1 MFTKRNQSAQS
12 QSPCGLAIDHRNGQI
27 VIAEYAANG
36 GFDIYRAVLG
46 ERRSVNL
53 ESTDLRTT
61 LTKGNAHTD
70 ALSLPISPD
79 AAEEEILRTIIERT
93 QGDQSH
99 LLAFTRTPDAR
110 IVVTQVEAFAVTE
123 IVRRTEQWL
132 DDQQPEHTQPQ
143 EKTLRAETRTRA
155 ITRLWRASQG
165 DIQLTGTAA
174 VLVITNDDY
183 AIGLW
188 SEQTGLVYE
197 TEELFEPGAPTEI
210 KCQHAR
216 DVFTKFVA
224 PASLA
229 KLKLPEV
236 TNAVLSAADG
246 YADSMLAL
254 LNESPELDGIRIKP
268 VSINIGDGTHP
279 DQPFSQ
285 PLDQPTAFAIGS
297 LLDHETV
304 PPCNLAV
311 TPQMRLDEIE
321 RERKLKDRTANSH
334 KARAAVLA
342 ILIPLVA
349 VIAFAMAAGID
360 NGIENVRLKSRVNE
374 ETLTGQKLAQANS
387 DYESSKANF
396 AAFHSLLDN
405 LITLRQRQPAAHQLL
420 SDLNQRWPQDK
431 TWSISEINVRG
442 ANVEIKGKT
451 KNEQAITSFAKSLEF
466 SNGLFTGILTRNNV
480 EGNSAI
486 SAPQQ
491 QVQAPRSSVIEFTI
505 LSAYAPLATPGKA
518 VAAPAQPQQM
528 GSQPLPLPQPSST
541 KSSQVGTKPVPASAM
556 PSGPTP
562 NLPVPPQ
569 SQGTKR

>member
-1 MFTKRNQSAQS
+1 MFKRNQSAQP
-12 QSPCGLAIDHRNGQI
+12 QSPCGLAFDHRNGQI
-27 VIAEYAANG
+27 VIAEYAASG

-70 ALSLPISPD
+70 ALSLPLSPD
-79 AAEEEILRTIIERT
+79 AAEEDILRTIIERT

-99 LLAFTRTPDAR
+99 VLAFTRTPDAR
-110 IVVTQVEAFAVTE
+110 IVVTQVEALAVTE

-246 YADSMLAL
+246 YADSILAL

-268 VSINIGDGTHP
+268 VSIHIGDGTHP
-279 DQPFSQ
+279 DQPLDQ
-285 PLDQPTAFAIGS
+285 LLDQPTAFAIGS

-321 RERKLKDRTANSH
+321 RERKLKDRTADSH

-360 NGIENVRLKSRVNE
+360 NGIESVRLKSRVNE

-491 QVQAPRSSVIEFTI
+491 QVQVPRSSVIEFTI

-541 KSSQVGTKPVPASAM
+541 KSPQVGTKPVPASAM

>member
-1 MFTKRNQSAQS
+1 MFKRNQSAQP
-12 QSPCGLAIDHRNGQI
+12 QSPCGLAFDHRNGQI
-27 VIAEYAANG
+27 VIAEYAADG
-36 GFDIYRAVLG
+36 GFDIYRAIIG

-53 ESTDLRTT
+53 ASTDLRTT

-70 ALSLPISPD
+70 APALPVSPD
-79 AAEEEILRTIIERT
+79 AAEEDILRTIIERS

-99 LLAFTRTPDAR
+99 VLAFTRTPDAR
-110 IVVTQVEAFAVTE
+110 IVVTQVEALAVTE
-123 IVRRTEQWL
+123 IVRRTDQWL

-155 ITRLWRASQG
+155 ITRLWRASLG
-165 DIQLTGTAA
+165 DIQPTGTAA
-174 VLVITNDDY
+174 ILVIGDNDY

-197 TEELFEPGAPTEI
+197 TEELFEPGAGIEI

-254 LNESPELDGIRIKP
+254 LNESSELDGIRIEH
-268 VSINIGDGTHP
+268 VSINIGDATR
-279 DQPFSQ
+279 
-285 PLDQPTAFAIGS
+285 LDQPTAFAIGS
-297 LLDHETV
+297 LLDHETI
-304 PPCNLAV
+304 PACNLAV

-321 RERKLKDRTANSH
+321 RERNLKDRTANSH

-349 VIAFAMAAGID
+349 VIAFTMAAWMD
-360 NGIENVRLKSRVNE
+360 NGIEHVRLNSRINE

-420 SDLNQRWPQDK
+420 SDLNQRWPQDP
-431 TWSISEINVRG
+431 TWYISELNVKG

-480 EGNSAI
+480 EGNSPN

-491 QVQAPRSSVIEFTI
+491 QNQPPRSSVIEFTI
-505 LSAYAPLATPGKA
+505 LSTYSPLATPGKA
-518 VAAPAQPQQM
+518 VTTPAQPQQI
-528 GSQPLPLPQPSST
+528 GSLQQPSLT
-541 KSSQVGTKPVPASAM
+541 NGPQAGPKPAASPSVL
-556 PSGPTP
+556 PSGPIP

-569 SQGTKR
+569 SQGTK

>member
-1 MFTKRNQSAQS
+1 MFKRNQSAQP
-12 QSPCGLAIDHRNGQI
+12 QSPCGLAFDHRNGQI
-27 VIAEYAANG
+27 VIAEYAADG
-36 GFDIYRAVLG
+36 GFDIYRAIIG

-53 ESTDLRTT
+53 ASTDLRTT

-70 ALSLPISPD
+70 APALPVSPD
-79 AAEEEILRTIIERT
+79 AAEEDILRTIIERS

-99 LLAFTRTPDAR
+99 VLAFTRTPDAR
-110 IVVTQVEAFAVTE
+110 IVVTQVEALAVTE
-123 IVRRTEQWL
+123 IVRRTDQWL

-155 ITRLWRASQG
+155 ITRLWRASLG
-165 DIQLTGTAA
+165 DIQPTGTAA
-174 VLVITNDDY
+174 ILVIGDNDY

-197 TEELFEPGAPTEI
+197 TEELFEPGAGIEI

-229 KLKLPEV
+229 KLKLPDV

-254 LNESPELDGIRIKP
+254 LNESSELDGIRIEH
-268 VSINIGDGTHP
+268 VSINIGDATR
-279 DQPFSQ
+279 
-285 PLDQPTAFAIGS
+285 LDQPTAFAIGS
-297 LLDHETV
+297 LLDHETI
-304 PPCNLAV
+304 PACNLAV

-349 VIAFAMAAGID
+349 VIAFTMAAWMD
-360 NGIENVRLKSRVNE
+360 NGIEHVRLNSRINE

-420 SDLNQRWPQDK
+420 SDLNQRWPQDP
-431 TWSISEINVRG
+431 TWYISELNVKG

-480 EGNSAI
+480 EGNSPN

-491 QVQAPRSSVIEFTI
+491 QNQPPRSSVIEFTI
-505 LSAYAPLATPGKA
+505 LSTYSPLATPGKA
-518 VAAPAQPQQM
+518 VTTPAQPQQI
-528 GSQPLPLPQPSST
+528 GSLQQPSLT
-541 KSSQVGTKPVPASAM
+541 NGTQAGPKPAASPSVL
-556 PSGPTP
+556 PSGPIP

-569 SQGTKR
+569 SQGTK

>member
-1 MFTKRNQSAQS
+1 MFKRNQSAQP
-12 QSPCGLAIDHRNGQI
+12 QSPCGLAFDHRNGQI

-36 GFDIYRAVLG
+36 GFDIYRAIIG

-53 ESTDLRTT
+53 ASTDLRTT

-70 ALSLPISPD
+70 APALPVSPD
-79 AAEEEILRTIIERT
+79 AAEEDILRTIIERS

-99 LLAFTRTPDAR
+99 VLAFTRTPDAR
-110 IVVTQVEAFAVTE
+110 IVVTQVEALAVTE
-123 IVRRTEQWL
+123 IVRRTDQWL

-155 ITRLWRASQG
+155 ITRLWRASLG
-165 DIQLTGTAA
+165 DIQPTGTAA
-174 VLVITNDDY
+174 ILVIGDNDY

-197 TEELFEPGAPTEI
+197 TEELFEPGAGIEI

-254 LNESPELDGIRIKP
+254 LSESPELDGIRIEH
-268 VSINIGDGTHP
+268 VSINIGDATR
-279 DQPFSQ
+279 
-285 PLDQPTAFAIGS
+285 LDQPTAFAIGS
-297 LLDHETV
+297 LLDHETI
-304 PPCNLAV
+304 PACNLAV
-311 TPQMRLDEIE
+311 TPQMHLDEIE

-349 VIAFAMAAGID
+349 VIAFTMAAWMD
-360 NGIENVRLKSRVNE
+360 NGIEHVRLNSRINE

-420 SDLNQRWPQDK
+420 SDLNQRWPQDP
-431 TWSISEINVRG
+431 TWYISELNVKG

-480 EGNSAI
+480 EGNSPN

-491 QVQAPRSSVIEFTI
+491 QNQPPRSSVIEFTI
-505 LSAYAPLATPGKA
+505 LSTYAPLATPGKA
-518 VAAPAQPQQM
+518 VTTTAQPQQM
-528 GSQPLPLPQPSST
+528 GSLQQPSLT
-541 KSSQVGTKPVPASAM
+541 NGPQAGPKPATSPSVL
-556 PSGPTP
+556 PSGPIP

-569 SQGTKR
+569 SQGTK

>member
-1 MFTKRNQSAQS
+1 MFKRNQSAQP
-12 QSPCGLAIDHRNGQI
+12 QSPCGLAFDHRNGQI

-36 GFDIYRAVLG
+36 GFDIYRAIIG

-53 ESTDLRTT
+53 ASTDLRTT

-70 ALSLPISPD
+70 APSLPVSPD
-79 AAEEEILRTIIERT
+79 AAEEDILRTIIERS

-99 LLAFTRTPDAR
+99 VLAFTRTPDAR
-110 IVVTQVEAFAVTE
+110 IVVTQVEALAVTE
-123 IVRRTEQWL
+123 IVRRTDQWL

-155 ITRLWRASQG
+155 ITRLWRASLG
-165 DIQLTGTAA
+165 DIQPTGTAA
-174 VLVITNDDY
+174 ILVIGDNDY

-197 TEELFEPGAPTEI
+197 TEELFEPGAGIEI

-254 LNESPELDGIRIKP
+254 LNESPELDGIRIEH
-268 VSINIGDGTHP
+268 VSINIGDATRV
-279 DQPFSQ
+279 
-285 PLDQPTAFAIGS
+285 DQPTAFAIGS
-297 LLDHETV
+297 LLDHETI
-304 PPCNLAV
+304 PACNLAV

-321 RERKLKDRTANSH
+321 RERNLKDRTANSH

-349 VIAFAMAAGID
+349 VIAFTMAAWMD
-360 NGIENVRLKSRVNE
+360 NGIEHVRLNSRINE

-420 SDLNQRWPQDK
+420 SDLNQRWPQDP
-431 TWSISEINVRG
+431 TWYISELNVKG

-480 EGNSAI
+480 EGNSPN
-486 SAPQQ
+486 SATQQ
-491 QVQAPRSSVIEFTI
+491 QSQAPRSSVIEFTI
-505 LSAYAPLATPGKA
+505 LSTYAPLATPGKA
-518 VAAPAQPQQM
+518 VTTTAQPQQM
-528 GSQPLPLPQPSST
+528 GSLPQPSLT
-541 KSSQVGTKPVPASAM
+541 NGPQVGPKPVPAASVL
-556 PSGPTP
+556 PSGPIP

-569 SQGTKR
+569 SQGTK

>member
-1 MFTKRNQSAQS
+1 MFKRNQSAQP
-12 QSPCGLAIDHRNGQI
+12 QSPCGLAFDHRNGQI
-27 VIAEYAANG
+27 VIAEYAADG
-36 GFDIYRAVLG
+36 GFDIYRAIIG

-53 ESTDLRTT
+53 ASTDLRTT

-70 ALSLPISPD
+70 APSLPVSPD
-79 AAEEEILRTIIERT
+79 DTEEDILRTIIERS

-99 LLAFTRTPDAR
+99 VLAFTRTPDAR
-110 IVVTQVEAFAVTE
+110 IVVTQVEALAVTE
-123 IVRRTEQWL
+123 IVRRTDQWL

-155 ITRLWRASQG
+155 ITRLWRASLG
-165 DIQLTGTAA
+165 DIQPTGTAA
-174 VLVITNDDY
+174 ILVIGDNDY

-197 TEELFEPGAPTEI
+197 TEELFEPGAGIEI
-210 KCQHAR
+210 KGQHAR

-254 LNESPELDGIRIKP
+254 LSESPELDGIRIEH
-268 VSINIGDGTHP
+268 VSINIGDATR
-279 DQPFSQ
+279 
-285 PLDQPTAFAIGS
+285 LDQPTAFAIGS
-297 LLDHETV
+297 LLDHETI
-304 PPCNLAV
+304 PACNLAV

-321 RERKLKDRTANSH
+321 RERNLKDRTANSH

-349 VIAFAMAAGID
+349 VIAFTMAAWMD
-360 NGIENVRLKSRVNE
+360 NGIEHVRLNSRINE

-420 SDLNQRWPQDK
+420 SDLNQRWPQDP
-431 TWSISEINVRG
+431 TWYISELNVKG

-480 EGNSAI
+480 EGNSPN

-491 QVQAPRSSVIEFTI
+491 QNQPPRSSVIEFTI
-505 LSAYAPLATPGKA
+505 LSTYAPLATPGKA
-518 VAAPAQPQQM
+518 VAGPVQPQQM
-528 GSQPLPLPQPSST
+528 GSLQQPSLT
-541 KSSQVGTKPVPASAM
+541 NGPQAGPKPAASPSVL
-556 PSGPTP
+556 PSGPIP

-569 SQGTKR
+569 SQGTK

>member
-1 MFTKRNQSAQS
+1 MFKRNQSAQP
-12 QSPCGLAIDHRNGQI
+12 QSPCGLAFDHRNGQI

-36 GFDIYRAVLG
+36 GFDIYRAIIG

-53 ESTDLRTT
+53 ASTDLRTT

-70 ALSLPISPD
+70 APSLPVSPD
-79 AAEEEILRTIIERT
+79 AAEEDILRTIIERS

-99 LLAFTRTPDAR
+99 VLAFTRTPDAR
-110 IVVTQVEAFAVTE
+110 IVVTQVEALAVTE
-123 IVRRTEQWL
+123 IVRRTDQWL

-155 ITRLWRASQG
+155 ITRLWRASLG
-165 DIQLTGTAA
+165 DIQPTGTAA
-174 VLVITNDDY
+174 ILVIGDNDY

-197 TEELFEPGAPTEI
+197 TEELFEPGAGIEI

-254 LNESPELDGIRIKP
+254 LNESSELDGIRIEH
-268 VSINIGDGTHP
+268 VSINIGDATR
-279 DQPFSQ
+279 
-285 PLDQPTAFAIGS
+285 LDQPTAFAIGS
-297 LLDHETV
+297 LLDHETI
-304 PPCNLAV
+304 PACNLAV

-321 RERKLKDRTANSH
+321 RERNLKDRTANSH

-349 VIAFAMAAGID
+349 VIAFTMAAWMD
-360 NGIENVRLKSRVNE
+360 NGIEHVRLNSRINE

-420 SDLNQRWPQDK
+420 SDLNQRWPQDP
-431 TWSISEINVRG
+431 TWYISEINVKG

-480 EGNSAI
+480 EGNSPN

-491 QVQAPRSSVIEFTI
+491 QNQPPRSSVIEFTI
-505 LSAYAPLATPGKA
+505 LSTYAPLATPGKA
-518 VAAPAQPQQM
+518 VAGPAQPQQM
-528 GSQPLPLPQPSST
+528 GSLQQPSLT
-541 KSSQVGTKPVPASAM
+541 NGPQAGPKPAASPSVL
-556 PSGPTP
+556 PSGPIP

-569 SQGTKR
+569 SQGTK

>member
-1 MFTKRNQSAQS
+1 MFKRNQSAQP
-12 QSPCGLAIDHRNGQI
+12 QSPCGLAFDHRNGQI

-36 GFDIYRAVLG
+36 GFDIYRAIIG

-53 ESTDLRTT
+53 ASTDLRTT

-70 ALSLPISPD
+70 APSLPVSPD
-79 AAEEEILRTIIERT
+79 AAEEDILRTIIERS

-99 LLAFTRTPDAR
+99 VLAFTRTPDAR
-110 IVVTQVEAFAVTE
+110 IVVTQVEALAVTE
-123 IVRRTEQWL
+123 IVRRTDQWL

-155 ITRLWRASQG
+155 ITRLWRASLG
-165 DIQLTGTAA
+165 DIQPTGTAA
-174 VLVITNDDY
+174 ILVIGDNDY

-197 TEELFEPGAPTEI
+197 TEELFEPGAGIEI

-254 LNESPELDGIRIKP
+254 LNESSELDGIRIEH
-268 VSINIGDGTHP
+268 VSINIGDATR
-279 DQPFSQ
+279 
-285 PLDQPTAFAIGS
+285 LDQPTAFAIGS
-297 LLDHETV
+297 LLDHETI
-304 PPCNLAV
+304 PACNLAV

-321 RERKLKDRTANSH
+321 RERNLKDRTANSH

-349 VIAFAMAAGID
+349 VIAFTMAAWMD
-360 NGIENVRLKSRVNE
+360 NGIEHVRLNSRINE

-420 SDLNQRWPQDK
+420 SDLNQRWPQDPS
-431 TWSISEINVRG
+431 WYISEINVKG

-480 EGNSAI
+480 EGNSPN

-491 QVQAPRSSVIEFTI
+491 QTQTPRSSVIEFTI

-518 VAAPAQPQQM
+518 VAAPPQPQQM
-528 GSQPLPLPQPSST
+528 GSLPQPSLT
-541 KSSQVGTKPVPASAM
+541 NGPQAGPKPVPAASAM
-556 PSGPTP
+556 PSGPIP

-569 SQGTKR
+569 SQGTK

>member
-1 MFTKRNQSAQS
+1 MFKRNQSAQP
-12 QSPCGLAIDHRNGQI
+12 QSPCGLAFDHRNGQI
-27 VIAEYAANG
+27 VIAEYAADG

-61 LTKGNAHTD
+61 FTKGNAHTD
-70 ALSLPISPD
+70 ALSLPISPN
-79 AAEEEILRTIIERT
+79 AAEEDILRTIIERT

-99 LLAFTRTPDAR
+99 VLAFTRTPDAR
-110 IVVTQVEAFAVTE
+110 IVVTQVEALAVTE
-123 IVRRTEQWL
+123 IVRRTDQWL
-132 DDQQPEHTQPQ
+132 DDQRPEHTQPQ

-155 ITRLWRASQG
+155 ITRLWRASLG
-165 DIQLTGTAA
+165 DIEPTGTAA
-174 VLVITNDDY
+174 ILVIGDNDY

-197 TEELFEPGAPTEI
+197 TEELFEPGAGIEI
-210 KCQHAR
+210 KCQHASA
-216 DVFTKFVA
+216 VFTKFVA

-254 LNESPELDGIRIKP
+254 LNESPELDGIRIEH
-268 VSINIGDGTHP
+268 VSINIGDATR
-279 DQPFSQ
+279 
-285 PLDQPTAFAIGS
+285 LDQPTAFAIGS
-297 LLDHETV
+297 LLDHETI
-304 PPCNLAV
+304 PACNLAV

-321 RERKLKDRTANSH
+321 RERNLKDRTANSH

-349 VIAFAMAAGID
+349 MIAFTMAAWID
-360 NGIENVRLKSRVNE
+360 NGIENVKLKSRIDG

-396 AAFHSLLDN
+396 AAFRSLLDN

-420 SDLNQRWPQDK
+420 SDLNQRWPQDPS
-431 TWSISEINVRG
+431 WYISEINVKG

-480 EGNSAI
+480 EGNPPN

-491 QVQAPRSSVIEFTI
+491 QNQPPPSSVIEFTI
-505 LSAYAPLATPGKA
+505 LSTYAPLATPGKA
-518 VAAPAQPQQM
+518 VTTTAQPQQM
-528 GSQPLPLPQPSST
+528 GSLAHPSLT
-541 KSSQVGTKPVPASAM
+541 NGPQVGPKPVPAASVL
-556 PSGPTP
+556 PSGPIP

-569 SQGTKR
+569 SQGTK

>member
-1 MFTKRNQSAQS
+1 MFKRNQSAQP
-12 QSPCGLAIDHRNGQI
+12 QSPCGLAFDHRNGQI

-79 AAEEEILRTIIERT
+79 AAEEDILRTIIERT

-99 LLAFTRTPDAR
+99 VLAFTRTPDAR
-110 IVVTQVEAFAVTE
+110 IVVTQVEALAVTE

-155 ITRLWRASQG
+155 ITRLWRASLG
-165 DIQLTGTAA
+165 DIQPTGTAA
-174 VLVITNDDY
+174 ILVIGDNDY

-197 TEELFEPGAPTEI
+197 TEELFEPGAGIEI

-254 LNESPELDGIRIKP
+254 LNESSELDGIRIEH
-268 VSINIGDGTHP
+268 VSINIGDATR
-279 DQPFSQ
+279 
-285 PLDQPTAFAIGS
+285 LDQPTAFAIGS
-297 LLDHETV
+297 LLDHETI
-304 PPCNLAV
+304 PACNLAV

-321 RERKLKDRTANSH
+321 RERNLKDRTANSH

-349 VIAFAMAAGID
+349 VIAFTMAAWMD
-360 NGIENVRLKSRVNE
+360 NGIEHVRLNSRINE

-420 SDLNQRWPQDK
+420 SDLNQRWPQDP
-431 TWSISEINVRG
+431 TWYISEINVKG

-480 EGNSAI
+480 EGNSPN

-491 QVQAPRSSVIEFTI
+491 QNQPPRSSVIEFTI
-505 LSAYAPLATPGKA
+505 LSTYAPLATPGKA
-518 VAAPAQPQQM
+518 VTTPAQPQQM
-528 GSQPLPLPQPSST
+528 GSLPQPSLT
-541 KSSQVGTKPVPASAM
+541 NGPQAGPKPVPAASVL
-556 PSGPTP
+556 PSGPIP

-569 SQGTKR
+569 SQGTK

>member
-1 MFTKRNQSAQS
+1 MFKRNQSAQP
-12 QSPCGLAIDHRNGQI
+12 QSPCGLAFDHRNGQI
-27 VIAEYAANG
+27 VIAEYAADG
-36 GFDIYRAVLG
+36 GFDIYRAIIG

-79 AAEEEILRTIIERT
+79 AAEEDILRTIIERT

-99 LLAFTRTPDAR
+99 VLAFTRTPDAR
-110 IVVTQVEAFAVTE
+110 IVVTQVEALAVTE

-132 DDQQPEHTQPQ
+132 DQQQPEHTRPQ

-165 DIQLTGTAA
+165 DTQLTGTAA

-197 TEELFEPGAPTEI
+197 TEELFEPGAGIEI

-254 LNESPELDGIRIKP
+254 LNESPELDGMRVEP
-268 VSINIGDGTHP
+268 VSINIGDATRP
-279 DQPFSQ
+279 DQS
-285 PLDQPTAFAIGS
+285 LDQPTAFAIGS
-297 LLDHETV
+297 LLDHETI
-304 PPCNLAV
+304 PACNLAV

-321 RERKLKDRTANSH
+321 RERKLKDRTANSN

-342 ILIPLVA
+342 ILIPIVA
-349 VIAFAMAAGID
+349 VFAFALAAWID
-360 NGIENVRLKSRVNE
+360 NGIESVRLKSRINE

-420 SDLNQRWPQDK
+420 SDLNQRWPVDS

-442 ANVEIKGKT
+442 ANVEITGKT

-480 EGNSAI
+480 EGNSPN

-491 QVQAPRSSVIEFTI
+491 QNQLPRSSVIEFTI

-528 GSQPLPLPQPSST
+528 GSLPQPSLT
-541 KSSQVGTKPVPASAM
+541 KSPQVGPKPVPAASAM
-556 PSGPTP
+556 PAGPIP

-569 SQGTKR
+569 SQGTK

>member
-1 MFTKRNQSAQS
+1 MFKRNQSAQP
-12 QSPCGLAIDHRNGQI
+12 QSPCGLAFDHRNGQI

-36 GFDIYRAVLG
+36 GFDIYRTVLG

-53 ESTDLRTT
+53 ANTDLRTT

-70 ALSLPISPD
+70 APALPVSSD
-79 AAEEEILRTIIERT
+79 AAEEDILRKIIERS

-99 LLAFTRTPDAR
+99 VLAFTRTPDAR
-110 IVVTQVEAFAVTE
+110 IVVTQVEALAVTE

-132 DDQQPEHTQPQ
+132 GDQQPEHTQPQ

-155 ITRLWRASQG
+155 ITRLWRASLG
-165 DIQLTGTAA
+165 HIQPTGTAA
-174 VLVITNDDY
+174 ILVIGDNDY

-197 TEELFEPGAPTEI
+197 TEELFEPGAGIEI

-254 LNESPELDGIRIKP
+254 LNESPELDGIRIEH
-268 VSINIGDGTHP
+268 VSINIGDATR
-279 DQPFSQ
+279 
-285 PLDQPTAFAIGS
+285 LDQPTAFAIGS
-297 LLDHETV
+297 LLDHETI
-304 PPCNLAV
+304 PACNLAV

-349 VIAFAMAAGID
+349 VIAFTMAAWMD
-360 NGIENVRLKSRVNE
+360 NGIENVRLNSRINE

-420 SDLNQRWPQDK
+420 NDLNQRWPQDP
-431 TWSISEINVRG
+431 TWYISEINVKG

-480 EGNSAI
+480 EENSPN

-491 QVQAPRSSVIEFTI
+491 QNQPPRSSVIEFTV
-505 LSAYAPLATPGKA
+505 LSTYAPLATPGKA
-518 VAAPAQPQQM
+518 VTTPAQPQQM
-528 GSQPLPLPQPSST
+528 GSLQQPSLTNGPQAGS
-541 KSSQVGTKPVPASAM
+541 KPAASPSVL
-556 PSGPTP
+556 PSGPIP

-569 SQGTKR
+569 SQGTK

>member
-1 MFTKRNQSAQS
+1 MFKRNQSAQP
-12 QSPCGLAIDHRNGQI
+12 QSPCGLAFDHRNGQI

-36 GFDIYRAVLG
+36 GFDIYRALLG

-61 LTKGNAHTD
+61 FTKGNAHTD

-79 AAEEEILRTIIERT
+79 AAEEDILRTIIERT

-99 LLAFTRTPDAR
+99 VLAFTRTPDAR
-110 IVVTQVEAFAVTE
+110 IVVTQVEALAVTE

-155 ITRLWRASQG
+155 ITRLWRASLG
-165 DIQLTGTAA
+165 DIQPTGTAA
-174 VLVITNDDY
+174 ILVIGDNDY

-197 TEELFEPGAPTEI
+197 TEELFEPGAGIEI

-224 PASLA
+224 QASLA

-254 LNESPELDGIRIKP
+254 LNESPELDGIRIEH
-268 VSINIGDGTHP
+268 VSINIGDATR
-279 DQPFSQ
+279 
-285 PLDQPTAFAIGS
+285 LDQPTAFAIGS
-297 LLDHETV
+297 LLDHETI
-304 PPCNLAV
+304 PACNLAV

-321 RERKLKDRTANSH
+321 RERNLKDRTANSH

-349 VIAFAMAAGID
+349 VIAFTMAAWMD
-360 NGIENVRLKSRVNE
+360 NGIEHVRLNSRINE

-420 SDLNQRWPQDK
+420 SDLNQRWPQDP
-431 TWSISEINVRG
+431 TWYISEINVKG

-466 SNGLFTGILTRNNV
+466 SNGLFIGILTRNNV
-480 EGNSAI
+480 EGNSPN

-491 QVQAPRSSVIEFTI
+491 QNQPPRSSVIEFTI
-505 LSAYAPLATPGKA
+505 LSTYAPLATPGKA
-518 VAAPAQPQQM
+518 VAGPAQPQQM
-528 GSQPLPLPQPSST
+528 GSLPQPSLT
-541 KSSQVGTKPVPASAM
+541 NGPQIGPKPVPAASPM
-556 PSGPTP
+556 LSGPIP

-569 SQGTKR
+569 SQGAK

>member
-1 MFTKRNQSAQS
+1 MFKRNQSAQP
-12 QSPCGLAIDHRNGQI
+12 QSPCGLAFDHRNGQI
-27 VIAEYAANG
+27 VIAEYAATG
-36 GFDIYRAVLG
+36 GFDIYRAIIG

-53 ESTDLRTT
+53 ASTDLRTT

-70 ALSLPISPD
+70 APSLPVSPD
-79 AAEEEILRTIIERT
+79 AAEEDILRTIIERS

-99 LLAFTRTPDAR
+99 VLAFTRTPDAR
-110 IVVTQVEAFAVTE
+110 IVVTQVEALAVTE
-123 IVRRTEQWL
+123 IVRRTDQWL

-155 ITRLWRASQG
+155 ITRLWRASLG
-165 DIQLTGTAA
+165 DIQPTGTAA
-174 VLVITNDDY
+174 ILVIGDNDY

-197 TEELFEPGAPTEI
+197 TEELFEPGAGIEI

-246 YADSMLAL
+246 YADSLLAL
-254 LNESPELDGIRIKP
+254 LNESPELDGIRIEH
-268 VSINIGDGTHP
+268 VSINIGDATR
-279 DQPFSQ
+279 
-285 PLDQPTAFAIGS
+285 LDQPTAFAIGS
-297 LLDHETV
+297 LLDHETI
-304 PPCNLAV
+304 PACNLAV

-349 VIAFAMAAGID
+349 VIAFTMAAWMD
-360 NGIENVRLKSRVNE
+360 NGIEHVRLNSRINE

-420 SDLNQRWPQDK
+420 SDLNQRWPQDP
-431 TWSISEINVRG
+431 TWYISELNVKG

-480 EGNSAI
+480 EGNSPN

-491 QVQAPRSSVIEFTI
+491 QNQPPRSSVIEFTI
-505 LSAYAPLATPGKA
+505 LSTYAPLATPGKA
-518 VAAPAQPQQM
+518 VTTPAQPQQM
-528 GSQPLPLPQPSST
+528 GSLQQPSLT
-541 KSSQVGTKPVPASAM
+541 NGPQAGPKPATSPSVL
-556 PSGPTP
+556 PSGPIP

-569 SQGTKR
+569 SQGTK

>member
-1 MFTKRNQSAQS
+1 MFKRNQSAQP
-12 QSPCGLAIDHRNGQI
+12 QSPCGLAFDHRNGQI

-36 GFDIYRAVLG
+36 GFDIYRAIIG

-53 ESTDLRTT
+53 ASTDLRTT

-70 ALSLPISPD
+70 APSLPVSPD
-79 AAEEEILRTIIERT
+79 AAEEDILRTIIERT

-99 LLAFTRTPDAR
+99 VLAFTHTPDAR
-110 IVVTQVEAFAVTE
+110 IVVTQVETLAVRE

-132 DDQQPEHTQPQ
+132 DDQRPEHTQPQ

-155 ITRLWRASQG
+155 ITRLWRASLG
-165 DIQLTGTAA
+165 DIQPTGTAA
-174 VLVITNDDY
+174 ILVIGDNDY

-197 TEELFEPGAPTEI
+197 TEELFEPGAGIEI

-246 YADSMLAL
+246 YADSVLAL
-254 LNESPELDGIRIKP
+254 LNESPELDGIRIEH
-268 VSINIGDGTHP
+268 VSINIGDATR
-279 DQPFSQ
+279 
-285 PLDQPTAFAIGS
+285 LDQPTAFAIGS
-297 LLDHETV
+297 LLDHETI
-304 PPCNLAV
+304 PACNLAV

-321 RERKLKDRTANSH
+321 RERNLKDRTANSH

-349 VIAFAMAAGID
+349 VIAFTMAAWMD
-360 NGIENVRLKSRVNE
+360 NGIEHVRLNSRINE

-420 SDLNQRWPQDK
+420 SDLNQRWPQDP
-431 TWSISEINVRG
+431 TWYISEINVKG

-480 EGNSAI
+480 EGNSPN

-491 QVQAPRSSVIEFTI
+491 QNQPPRSSVIEFTI
-505 LSAYAPLATPGKA
+505 LSTYAPLATPGKA
-518 VAAPAQPQQM
+518 VAGPAQPQQM
-528 GSQPLPLPQPSST
+528 GSLQQPSLT
-541 KSSQVGTKPVPASAM
+541 NGPQAGPKPATSPSVL
-556 PSGPTP
+556 PSGPIP
-562 NLPVPPQ
+562 NLPIPPQ
-569 SQGTKR
+569 SRGTK

>member
-1 MFTKRNQSAQS
+1 MFKRNQSAQP
-12 QSPCGLAIDHRNGQI
+12 QSPCGLAFDHRNGQI

-36 GFDIYRAVLG
+36 GFDIYRAIIG

-53 ESTDLRTT
+53 ASTDLRTT

-70 ALSLPISPD
+70 APSLPVSPD
-79 AAEEEILRTIIERT
+79 AAEEEILRTIIERS

-99 LLAFTRTPDAR
+99 VLAFTRTPDAR
-110 IVVTQVEAFAVTE
+110 IVVTQVEALAVTE
-123 IVRRTEQWL
+123 IVRRTDQWL

-155 ITRLWRASQG
+155 ITRLWRASLG
-165 DIQLTGTAA
+165 DIQPTGTAA
-174 VLVITNDDY
+174 ILVIGDNDY

-197 TEELFEPGAPTEI
+197 TEELFEPGAGIEI

-254 LNESPELDGIRIKP
+254 LNESPELDGIRLEH
-268 VSINIGDGTHP
+268 VSINIGDATR
-279 DQPFSQ
+279 
-285 PLDQPTAFAIGS
+285 LDQPTAFAIGS
-297 LLDHETV
+297 LLDHETI
-304 PPCNLAV
+304 PACNLAV

-321 RERKLKDRTANSH
+321 RERNLKDRTANSH

-349 VIAFAMAAGID
+349 VIAFTMAAWMD
-360 NGIENVRLKSRVNE
+360 NGIEHVRLNSRINE

-420 SDLNQRWPQDK
+420 SDLNQRWPQDP
-431 TWSISEINVRG
+431 TWYISELNVKG

-480 EGNSAI
+480 EGNSPN

-491 QVQAPRSSVIEFTI
+491 QNQPPRSSVIEFTI
-505 LSAYAPLATPGKA
+505 LSTYPPLATPGKP
-518 VAAPAQPQQM
+518 VTTTAQPQQM
-528 GSQPLPLPQPSST
+528 GSLPQPSLT
-541 KSSQVGTKPVPASAM
+541 NGPQVGPKPVPAASAM
-556 PSGPTP
+556 PSGPIP

-569 SQGTKR
+569 SQGTK

>member
-1 MFTKRNQSAQS
+1 MFKRNQSAQP
-12 QSPCGLAIDHRNGQI
+12 QSPCGLAFDHRNGQI

-36 GFDIYRAVLG
+36 GFDIYRAIIG

-53 ESTDLRTT
+53 ASTDLRTT

-70 ALSLPISPD
+70 APSLPVSPD
-79 AAEEEILRTIIERT
+79 AAEEDILRTIIERS

-99 LLAFTRTPDAR
+99 VLAFTRTPDAR
-110 IVVTQVEAFAVTE
+110 IVVTQVEALAVTE
-123 IVRRTEQWL
+123 IVRRTDQWL

-155 ITRLWRASQG
+155 ITRLWRASLG
-165 DIQLTGTAA
+165 DIQPTGTAA
-174 VLVITNDDY
+174 ILVIGDNDY

-197 TEELFEPGAPTEI
+197 TEELFESGAGIEI

-224 PASLA
+224 PESLA

-254 LNESPELDGIRIKP
+254 LNESPELDGIRIEH
-268 VSINIGDGTHP
+268 VSINIGNATR
-279 DQPFSQ
+279 
-285 PLDQPTAFAIGS
+285 LDQPTAFAIGS
-297 LLDHETV
+297 LLDHETIPV
-304 PPCNLAV
+304 CNLAV
-311 TPQMRLDEIE
+311 TPQLRLDEIE

-349 VIAFAMAAGID
+349 VIAFTMAAWMD
-360 NGIENVRLKSRVNE
+360 NGIEDVRLNSRINE

-420 SDLNQRWPQDK
+420 SDLNQRWPQDP
-431 TWSISEINVRG
+431 TWYISELNVKG

-480 EGNSAI
+480 EGNSPN

-491 QVQAPRSSVIEFTI
+491 QQNEPPRSSVIEFTI
-505 LSAYAPLATPGKA
+505 LSTYAPLATPGKA
-518 VAAPAQPQQM
+518 VAAPGQPQQM
-528 GSQPLPLPQPSST
+528 GPQPLPMPQPSLT
-541 KSSQVGTKPVPASAM
+541 NGPQARPKPVPAASAM
-556 PSGPTP
+556 PSGPIP

-569 SQGTKR
+569 SQGTK

>member
-1 MFTKRNQSAQS
+1 MFTKRNQSAQP
-12 QSPCGLAIDHRNGQI
+12 QSPCGLAFDHRNGQI

-61 LTKGNAHTD
+61 FTKGNAHTD

-79 AAEEEILRTIIERT
+79 DAEEDILRTIIERT

-99 LLAFTRTPDAR
+99 VLAFTRTPDAR
-110 IVVTQVEAFAVTE
+110 IVVTQVEALAVTE

-155 ITRLWRASQG
+155 ITRLWRASLG
-165 DIQLTGTAA
+165 DIQPTGTAA
-174 VLVITNDDY
+174 ILVIGDNDY

-197 TEELFEPGAPTEI
+197 TEELFEPGAGIEI

-236 TNAVLSAADG
+236 TNAVLSAADS

-254 LNESPELDGIRIKP
+254 LNESSELDGIRIEH
-268 VSINIGDGTHP
+268 VSINIGDATR
-279 DQPFSQ
+279 
-285 PLDQPTAFAIGS
+285 LDQPTAFAIGS
-297 LLDHETV
+297 LLDHETI
-304 PPCNLAV
+304 PACNLAV

-349 VIAFAMAAGID
+349 VIAFTMAAWMD
-360 NGIENVRLKSRVNE
+360 NGIEHVRLNSRINE

-420 SDLNQRWPQDK
+420 SDLNQRWPQDP
-431 TWSISEINVRG
+431 TWYISELNVKG

-480 EGNSAI
+480 EGNSPN

-491 QVQAPRSSVIEFTI
+491 QNQPPRSSVIEFTI
-505 LSAYAPLATPGKA
+505 LSTYAPLATPGKA
-518 VAAPAQPQQM
+518 VGTARYSRQSSGRTGPTAADRLTTTAVFNKWSPSRTQTS
-528 GSQPLPLPQPSST
+528 SQPFRTSVRPDT
-541 KSSQVGTKPVPASAM
+541 
-556 PSGPTP
+556 
-562 NLPVPPQ
+562 
-569 SQGTKR
+569 

>member
-1 MFTKRNQSAQS
+1 MFKRNQSAQP
-12 QSPCGLAIDHRNGQI
+12 QSPCGLAFDHRNGQI

-61 LTKGNAHTD
+61 FTKGNAHTD

-79 AAEEEILRTIIERT
+79 AAEEDILRTIIERT

-99 LLAFTRTPDAR
+99 VLAFTHTPDAR
-110 IVVTQVEAFAVTE
+110 IVVTQVEALAVTE
-123 IVRRTEQWL
+123 IVRRTDQWL

-143 EKTLRAETRTRA
+143 DKTLRAETRTRA
-155 ITRLWRASQG
+155 ITRLWRASLG
-165 DIQLTGTAA
+165 DIQPTGTAA
-174 VLVITNDDY
+174 ILVIGDNDY

-197 TEELFEPGAPTEI
+197 TEELFEPGAGIEI

-254 LNESPELDGIRIKP
+254 LNESSELDGIRIEH
-268 VSINIGDGTHP
+268 VSINIGDATR
-279 DQPFSQ
+279 
-285 PLDQPTAFAIGS
+285 LDQPTAFAIGS
-297 LLDHETV
+297 LLDHETI
-304 PPCNLAV
+304 PACNLAV

-321 RERKLKDRTANSH
+321 RERNLKDRTANSH

-349 VIAFAMAAGID
+349 VIAFTMAAWMD
-360 NGIENVRLKSRVNE
+360 NGIEHVRLNSRINE

-420 SDLNQRWPQDK
+420 NDLNQRWPQDS
-431 TWSISEINVRG
+431 TWYISELNVKG

-480 EGNSAI
+480 EGNSPN

-491 QVQAPRSSVIEFTI
+491 QNQPPRSSVIEFTI
-505 LSAYAPLATPGKA
+505 LSTYAPLATPGKA
-518 VAAPAQPQQM
+518 VAGPAQPQQI
-528 GSQPLPLPQPSST
+528 GSLQQPSLT
-541 KSSQVGTKPVPASAM
+541 NGPQAGPKPVASPSVL
-556 PSGPTP
+556 PSGPIP

-569 SQGTKR
+569 SQGTK

>member
-1 MFTKRNQSAQS
+1 MFNRHQSAQP
-12 QSPCGLAIDHRNGQI
+12 QSPCGLAFDHRNGQI

-36 GFDIYRAVLG
+36 GFDIYRTIIG

-53 ESTDLRTT
+53 ASTDLRTT

-70 ALSLPISPD
+70 APSLPVSPG
-79 AAEEEILRTIIERT
+79 AAEEDILRTIIERS

-99 LLAFTRTPDAR
+99 VLAFTRTPDAR
-110 IVVTQVEAFAVTE
+110 IVVTQVEALAVTE
-123 IVRRTEQWL
+123 IVRRTDQWL

-155 ITRLWRASQG
+155 ITRLWRASLG
-165 DIQLTGTAA
+165 DIQPTGTAA
-174 VLVITNDDY
+174 ILIIGDNDY
-183 AIGLW
+183 TIGLW
-188 SEQTGLVYE
+188 SEETGLVYE
-197 TEELFEPGAPTEI
+197 TEELFEPGAGIEI

-216 DVFTKFVA
+216 DMFTKFVA

-254 LNESPELDGIRIKP
+254 LNESPELDGIRIEH
-268 VSINIGDGTHP
+268 VSINIGDATR
-279 DQPFSQ
+279 
-285 PLDQPTAFAIGS
+285 LDQPTAFAIGS
-297 LLDHETV
+297 LLDHETI
-304 PPCNLAV
+304 PACNLAV
-311 TPQMRLDEIE
+311 TPQIRLDEIE
-321 RERKLKDRTANSH
+321 RERNLKVRTANSH

-349 VIAFAMAAGID
+349 VIAFTMAAWMD
-360 NGIENVRLKSRVNE
+360 NGIEHVRLNSRIKE

-420 SDLNQRWPQDK
+420 SDLNQRWPQDP
-431 TWSISEINVRG
+431 TWYISELNVKG

-480 EGNSAI
+480 EGNSPN

-491 QVQAPRSSVIEFTI
+491 QSQAPRSSVIEFTI
-505 LSAYAPLATPGKA
+505 LSTYAPLATPGKA
-518 VAAPAQPQQM
+518 VAAPPQPQQM
-528 GSQPLPLPQPSST
+528 GSLQQPSLT
-541 KSSQVGTKPVPASAM
+541 NGPQAGPKPAASPSVL
-556 PSGPTP
+556 PSGPIP

-569 SQGTKR
+569 SQGTK

>member
-1 MFTKRNQSAQS
+1 MFKRNQSAQP
-12 QSPCGLAIDHRNGQI
+12 QSPCGLAFDHRNGQI

-36 GFDIYRAVLG
+36 GFDIYRAIIG

-53 ESTDLRTT
+53 ASTDLRTT

-70 ALSLPISPD
+70 APSLPVSPD
-79 AAEEEILRTIIERT
+79 AAEEDILRTIIERS

-99 LLAFTRTPDAR
+99 VLAFTRTPDAR
-110 IVVTQVEAFAVTE
+110 IVVTQVEALAVTE
-123 IVRRTEQWL
+123 IVRRTDEWL
-132 DDQQPEHTQPQ
+132 DDQQPENTQPQ

-155 ITRLWRASQG
+155 ITRLWRASLG
-165 DIQLTGTAA
+165 DIQPTGTAA
-174 VLVITNDDY
+174 ILVIGDNDY

-197 TEELFEPGAPTEI
+197 TEELFEPGAGIEI

-229 KLKLPEV
+229 KLKLPDV

-254 LNESPELDGIRIKP
+254 LSESPELDGIRIEH
-268 VSINIGDGTHP
+268 VSINIGDATR
-279 DQPFSQ
+279 
-285 PLDQPTAFAIGS
+285 LDQPTAFAIGS
-297 LLDHETV
+297 LLDHETI
-304 PPCNLAV
+304 PACNLAV

-321 RERKLKDRTANSH
+321 RERNLKDRTANSH

-349 VIAFAMAAGID
+349 VIAFTMAAWMD
-360 NGIENVRLKSRVNE
+360 NGIEHVRLNSRINE

-420 SDLNQRWPQDK
+420 NDLNQRWPQDP
-431 TWSISEINVRG
+431 TWYISELNVKG

-480 EGNSAI
+480 EGNSPN

-491 QVQAPRSSVIEFTI
+491 QNQPPRSSVIEFTI
-505 LSAYAPLATPGKA
+505 LSTYAPLATPGKA
-518 VAAPAQPQQM
+518 VTTTAQPQQM
-528 GSQPLPLPQPSST
+528 GSLPQPSLT
-541 KSSQVGTKPVPASAM
+541 NGPQVGPKPIPAASVL
-556 PSGPTP
+556 PSGTIP

-569 SQGTKR
+569 SQGTK

>member
-1 MFTKRNQSAQS
+1 MFTKRNQSAQP
-12 QSPCGLAIDHRNGQI
+12 QSPCGLAFDHRNGQI
-27 VIAEYAANG
+27 VVAEYAANG

-53 ESTDLRTT
+53 ESSDLRTT
-61 LTKGNAHTD
+61 FTKGNAHTD

-79 AAEEEILRTIIERT
+79 DAEEDILRTIIERT

-99 LLAFTRTPDAR
+99 VLAFTYTPDAR
-110 IVVTQVEAFAVTE
+110 IVVTQVEALAVAE

-132 DDQQPEHTQPQ
+132 DDQRPEHTQPQ

-155 ITRLWRASQG
+155 ITRLWRASLG
-165 DIQLTGTAA
+165 DIQPTGTAA
-174 VLVITNDDY
+174 ILVIGDNDY

-197 TEELFEPGAPTEI
+197 TEELFEPGAGIEI

-254 LNESPELDGIRIKP
+254 LNESPELDGIRIEH
-268 VSINIGDGTHP
+268 VSINIGDATR
-279 DQPFSQ
+279 
-285 PLDQPTAFAIGS
+285 LDQPTAFAIGS
-297 LLDHETV
+297 LLDHETI
-304 PPCNLAV
+304 PACNLAV

-349 VIAFAMAAGID
+349 VIAFTMAAWMD
-360 NGIENVRLKSRVNE
+360 NGIEHVRLNSRINE
-374 ETLTGQKLAQANS
+374 ETLTGQKLTQANS

-396 AAFHSLLDN
+396 AAFRSLLDN

-420 SDLNQRWPQDK
+420 SDLNQRWPQDP
-431 TWSISEINVRG
+431 TWYISEINVKG

-480 EGNSAI
+480 EGNSPN

-491 QVQAPRSSVIEFTI
+491 QNQPPRSSVIEFTI
-505 LSAYAPLATPGKA
+505 LSTYAPLATPGKA
-518 VAAPAQPQQM
+518 VTTTAQPQQM
-528 GSQPLPLPQPSST
+528 GSLPQPSLT
-541 KSSQVGTKPVPASAM
+541 NGPQVGPKPVPAASVLQ
-556 PSGPTP
+556 SGPIP
-562 NLPVPPQ
+562 NLPVPTK
-569 SQGTKR
+569 SQGTK

>member
-1 MFTKRNQSAQS
+1 MFIKRNQSAQP
-12 QSPCGLAIDHRNGQI
+12 QSPCGLAFDHRNGQI
-27 VIAEYAANG
+27 VIAEYAATG
-36 GFDIYRAVLG
+36 GFDIYRAIIG

-53 ESTDLRTT
+53 ASTDLRTT

-70 ALSLPISPD
+70 APSLPVSPD
-79 AAEEEILRTIIERT
+79 DTEEVILRAIIERS

-110 IVVTQVEAFAVTE
+110 IVVTQVEALAVTE
-123 IVRRTEQWL
+123 IIRRTEQWL

-155 ITRLWRASQG
+155 ITRLWRASQ
-165 DIQLTGTAA
+165 DDTQLTGTAA
-174 VLVITNDDY
+174 VLVISNDDY

-254 LNESPELDGIRIKP
+254 LNESPELDAILIEP
-268 VSINIGDGTHP
+268 VSINIGDGTR
-279 DQPFSQ
+279 
-285 PLDQPTAFAIGS
+285 LDQPTAFAIGS
-297 LLDHETV
+297 LLDHETI
-304 PPCNLAV
+304 PACNLAV

-321 RERKLKDRTANSH
+321 REHELQDRTSNTH

-349 VIAFAMAAGID
+349 VIAFAMAAWID
-360 NGIENVRLKSRVNE
+360 NGIENVRLKSRIDE

-396 AAFHSLLDN
+396 AAFRSLLDN

-420 SDLNQRWPQDK
+420 SDLNQRWPQDPS
-431 TWSISEINVRG
+431 WYISEINVKG

-466 SNGLFTGILTRNNV
+466 SNGLFSGILTRNNV
-480 EGNSAI
+480 EGNSPN

-491 QVQAPRSSVIEFTI
+491 QTQTPRSSVIEFTI

-528 GSQPLPLPQPSST
+528 GSLPQPSLT
-541 KSSQVGTKPVPASAM
+541 NGPQVGPKPVPAASAM
-556 PSGPTP
+556 PSGPIP

-569 SQGTKR
+569 SQGTK

>member
-1 MFTKRNQSAQS
+1 MFKRNQSAQP
-12 QSPCGLAIDHRNGQI
+12 QSPCGLAFDHRNGQI
-27 VIAEYAANG
+27 VIAEYAATG
-36 GFDIYRAVLG
+36 GFDIYRAILG

-53 ESTDLRTT
+53 ASTDLRTT

-70 ALSLPISPD
+70 APSLPVSPD
-79 AAEEEILRTIIERT
+79 DTEGVLRAILERS

-99 LLAFTRTPDAR
+99 VLAFTRTPDAR
-110 IVVTQVEAFAVTE
+110 IVVTQVEALAVTE
-123 IVRRTEQWL
+123 VVRRTEQWL
-132 DDQQPEHTQPQ
+132 GDQQPEHTQPQ

-165 DIQLTGTAA
+165 DTQLTGTAA
-174 VLVITNDDY
+174 VLVISDHDY

-254 LNESPELDGIRIKP
+254 LNESPELDAILIEP
-268 VSINIGDGTHP
+268 VSINIGDGTR
-279 DQPFSQ
+279 
-285 PLDQPTAFAIGS
+285 LDQATAFAIGS
-297 LLDHETV
+297 LLDHETI
-304 PPCNLAV
+304 PACNLAV

-349 VIAFAMAAGID
+349 VIAFAMAAWID
-360 NGIENVRLKSRVNE
+360 NGIENVRLKSRINE

-420 SDLNQRWPQDK
+420 SDLNQRWPQDQ
-431 TWSISEINVRG
+431 TWFVSEINVKG

-480 EGNSAI
+480 EGNSPN

-491 QVQAPRSSVIEFTI
+491 QNQPPRSSVIEFTI
-505 LSAYAPLATPGKA
+505 LSTYAPLATPGKA
-518 VAAPAQPQQM
+518 VTTTAQPHQM
-528 GSQPLPLPQPSST
+528 GSLPQPSLT
-541 KSSQVGTKPVPASAM
+541 NGPQVGPKPVPAASVL
-556 PSGPTP
+556 PSGPIP

-569 SQGTKR
+569 SQGTK

>member
-1 MFTKRNQSAQS
+1 MFNRHQSAQP
-12 QSPCGLAIDHRNGQI
+12 QSPCGLAFDHRNGQI

-36 GFDIYRAVLG
+36 GFDIYRTIIG

-53 ESTDLRTT
+53 ASTDLRTT

-70 ALSLPISPD
+70 APSLPVSPG
-79 AAEEEILRTIIERT
+79 AAEEDILRTIIERS

-99 LLAFTRTPDAR
+99 VLAFTRTPDAR
-110 IVVTQVEAFAVTE
+110 IVVTQVEALAVTE
-123 IVRRTEQWL
+123 IVRRTDQWL

-155 ITRLWRASQG
+155 ITRLWRASLG
-165 DIQLTGTAA
+165 DIQPTGTAA
-174 VLVITNDDY
+174 ILVIGDNDY
-183 AIGLW
+183 TIGLW
-188 SEQTGLVYE
+188 SEETGLVYE
-197 TEELFEPGAPTEI
+197 TEELFEPGAGIEI

-216 DVFTKFVA
+216 DMFTKFVA

-254 LNESPELDGIRIKP
+254 LNESPELDGIRIEH
-268 VSINIGDGTHP
+268 VSINIGDATR
-279 DQPFSQ
+279 
-285 PLDQPTAFAIGS
+285 LDQPTAFAIGS
-297 LLDHETV
+297 LLDHETI
-304 PPCNLAV
+304 PACNLAV
-311 TPQMRLDEIE
+311 TPQIRLDEIE
-321 RERKLKDRTANSH
+321 RERNLKVRTANSH

-349 VIAFAMAAGID
+349 VIAFTMAAWTD
-360 NGIENVRLKSRVNE
+360 NGIEHVRLNSRIKE

-420 SDLNQRWPQDK
+420 SDLNQRWPQDP
-431 TWSISEINVRG
+431 TWYISELNVKG

-480 EGNSAI
+480 EGNSPN

-491 QVQAPRSSVIEFTI
+491 QSQAPRSSVIEFTI
-505 LSAYAPLATPGKA
+505 LSTYAPLATPGKA
-518 VAAPAQPQQM
+518 VAAPPQPQQM
-528 GSQPLPLPQPSST
+528 GSLQQPSLT
-541 KSSQVGTKPVPASAM
+541 NGPQAGPKPAASPSVL
-556 PSGPTP
+556 PSGPIP

-569 SQGTKR
+569 SQGTK

>member
-1 MFTKRNQSAQS
+1 MFKRNQSAQP
-12 QSPCGLAIDHRNGQI
+12 QSPCGLAFDHRNGQI
-27 VIAEYAANG
+27 VIAEYAATG
-36 GFDIYRAVLG
+36 GFDIYRAIIG

-53 ESTDLRTT
+53 ASTDLRTT

-70 ALSLPISPD
+70 APSLPVSPD
-79 AAEEEILRTIIERT
+79 AAEEDILRTIIERS

-99 LLAFTRTPDAR
+99 VLAFTRTPDAR
-110 IVVTQVEAFAVTE
+110 IVVTQVEALAVTE
-123 IVRRTEQWL
+123 IVRRTDQWL

-155 ITRLWRASQG
+155 ITRLWRASLG
-165 DIQLTGTAA
+165 DIQPTGTAA
-174 VLVITNDDY
+174 ILVIGDNDY

-197 TEELFEPGAPTEI
+197 TEELFEPGAGIEI

-229 KLKLPEV
+229 KLKLPDV

-254 LNESPELDGIRIKP
+254 LNESSELDGIRIEH
-268 VSINIGDGTHP
+268 VSINIGDATR
-279 DQPFSQ
+279 
-285 PLDQPTAFAIGS
+285 LDQPTAFAIGS
-297 LLDHETV
+297 LLDHETI
-304 PPCNLAV
+304 PACNLAV
-311 TPQMRLDEIE
+311 TPQMHLDEIE

-349 VIAFAMAAGID
+349 VIAFAMAAWID
-360 NGIENVRLKSRVNE
+360 NGIENVRLKSRIDE

-396 AAFHSLLDN
+396 AAFRSLLDN

-420 SDLNQRWPQDK
+420 SDLNQRWPQDPS
-431 TWSISEINVRG
+431 WYISEINVKG

-466 SNGLFTGILTRNNV
+466 SNGLFSGILTRNNV
-480 EGNSAI
+480 EGNSPN

-491 QVQAPRSSVIEFTI
+491 QTQTPRSSVIEFTI

-528 GSQPLPLPQPSST
+528 GSLQQTSLTNGP
-541 KSSQVGTKPVPASAM
+541 QVGPKPVPAASAM
-556 PSGPTP
+556 PSGPIP

-569 SQGTKR
+569 SQGTK

>member
-1 MFTKRNQSAQS
+1 MFIKRNQSAQP
-12 QSPCGLAIDHRNGQI
+12 QSPCGLAFDHRNGQI
-27 VIAEYAANG
+27 VIAEYAATG
-36 GFDIYRAVLG
+36 GFDIYRAIIG

-53 ESTDLRTT
+53 ASTDLRTT

-70 ALSLPISPD
+70 APSLPVSPD
-79 AAEEEILRTIIERT
+79 DTEEVILRAIIERS
-93 QGDQSH
+93 QGDQLH

-110 IVVTQVEAFAVTE
+110 IVVTQVEALAVTE
-123 IVRRTEQWL
+123 IIRRTEQWL

-165 DIQLTGTAA
+165 DTQLTGTAA
-174 VLVITNDDY
+174 VLVISNDDY

-254 LNESPELDGIRIKP
+254 LNESPELDAILIEP
-268 VSINIGDGTHP
+268 VSINIGDGTR
-279 DQPFSQ
+279 
-285 PLDQPTAFAIGS
+285 LDQPTAFAIGS
-297 LLDHETV
+297 LLDHETI

-321 RERKLKDRTANSH
+321 REHELQDRTSNTH

-349 VIAFAMAAGID
+349 VIAFAMAAWID
-360 NGIENVRLKSRVNE
+360 NGIENVRLKSRIDE

-396 AAFHSLLDN
+396 AAFRSLLDN

-420 SDLNQRWPQDK
+420 SDLNQRWPQDPS
-431 TWSISEINVRG
+431 WYISEINVKG

-466 SNGLFTGILTRNNV
+466 SNGLFSGILTRNNV
-480 EGNSAI
+480 EGNSPN

-491 QVQAPRSSVIEFTI
+491 QTQTPRSSVIEFTI

-528 GSQPLPLPQPSST
+528 GSLPQPSLT
-541 KSSQVGTKPVPASAM
+541 NGPQVGPKPVPAASAM
-556 PSGPTP
+556 PSGPIP

-569 SQGTKR
+569 SQGTK

>member
-1 MFTKRNQSAQS
+1 MFKRNQSAQP
-12 QSPCGLAIDHRNGQI
+12 QSPCGLAFDHRNGQI

-36 GFDIYRAVLG
+36 GFDIYRAIIG

-53 ESTDLRTT
+53 ASTDLRTT

-70 ALSLPISPD
+70 APSLPVSPD
-79 AAEEEILRTIIERT
+79 AAEEDILRTIIERS

-99 LLAFTRTPDAR
+99 VLAFTRTPDAR
-110 IVVTQVEAFAVTE
+110 IVVTQVEALAVTE
-123 IVRRTEQWL
+123 IVRRTDQWL

-155 ITRLWRASQG
+155 ITRLWRASLG
-165 DIQLTGTAA
+165 DIQPTGTAA
-174 VLVITNDDY
+174 ILVIGDNDY

-197 TEELFEPGAPTEI
+197 TEELFEPGAGIEI

-254 LNESPELDGIRIKP
+254 LNESSELDGIRIEH
-268 VSINIGDGTHP
+268 VSINIGDATR
-279 DQPFSQ
+279 
-285 PLDQPTAFAIGS
+285 LDQPTAFAIGS
-297 LLDHETV
+297 LLDHETI
-304 PPCNLAV
+304 PACNLAV

-349 VIAFAMAAGID
+349 VIAFTMAAWMD
-360 NGIENVRLKSRVNE
+360 NGIEHVRLNSRINE

-420 SDLNQRWPQDK
+420 SDLNQRWPQDP
-431 TWSISEINVRG
+431 TWYISELNVKG

-480 EGNSAI
+480 EGNSPN

-491 QVQAPRSSVIEFTI
+491 QNQPPRSSVIEFTI
-505 LSAYAPLATPGKA
+505 LSTYAPLATPGKA
-518 VAAPAQPQQM
+518 VTTPAQPQQM
-528 GSQPLPLPQPSST
+528 GSLQQPSLT
-541 KSSQVGTKPVPASAM
+541 NGPQAGPKPAASPSVL
-556 PSGPTP
+556 PSGPIP

-569 SQGTKR
+569 SQGTK

>member
-1 MFTKRNQSAQS
+1 MFKRNQSAQP
-12 QSPCGLAIDHRNGQI
+12 QSPCGLAFDHRNGQI

-36 GFDIYRAVLG
+36 GFDIYRAIIG

-53 ESTDLRTT
+53 ASTDLRTT

-70 ALSLPISPD
+70 APSLPVSPD
-79 AAEEEILRTIIERT
+79 AAEEDILRTIIERS

-99 LLAFTRTPDAR
+99 VLAFTRTPDAR
-110 IVVTQVEAFAVTE
+110 IVVTQVEALAVTE
-123 IVRRTEQWL
+123 IVRRTDQWL

-155 ITRLWRASQG
+155 ITRLWRASLG
-165 DIQLTGTAA
+165 DIQPTGTAA
-174 VLVITNDDY
+174 ILVIGDNDY

-197 TEELFEPGAPTEI
+197 TEELFEPGAGIEI

-254 LNESPELDGIRIKP
+254 LNESPELDGIRIEH
-268 VSINIGDGTHP
+268 VSINIGDATR
-279 DQPFSQ
+279 
-285 PLDQPTAFAIGS
+285 LDQPTAFAIGS
-297 LLDHETV
+297 LLDHETI
-304 PPCNLAV
+304 PACNLAV

-349 VIAFAMAAGID
+349 VIAFTMAAWMD
-360 NGIENVRLKSRVNE
+360 NGIEHVRLNSRINE

-420 SDLNQRWPQDK
+420 SDLNQRWPQDP
-431 TWSISEINVRG
+431 TWYISELNVKG

-480 EGNSAI
+480 EGNSPN

-491 QVQAPRSSVIEFTI
+491 QNQPPRSSVIEFTI
-505 LSAYAPLATPGKA
+505 LSTYAPLATPGKA
-518 VAAPAQPQQM
+518 VTTTAQPQQM
-528 GSQPLPLPQPSST
+528 GSLQQPSLT
-541 KSSQVGTKPVPASAM
+541 NGPQAGPKPAASPSVL
-556 PSGPTP
+556 PSGPIP

-569 SQGTKR
+569 SQGAK

>member
-1 MFTKRNQSAQS
+1 MFTKRNQSAQP
-12 QSPCGLAIDHRNGQI
+12 QSPCGLAFDHRNGQI

-61 LTKGNAHTD
+61 FTKGNAHTD

-79 AAEEEILRTIIERT
+79 DAEEDILRTIIERT

-99 LLAFTRTPDAR
+99 VLAFTRTPDAR
-110 IVVTQVEAFAVTE
+110 IVVTQVEALAVTE

-155 ITRLWRASQG
+155 ITRLWRASLG
-165 DIQLTGTAA
+165 DIQPTGTAA
-174 VLVITNDDY
+174 ILVIGDNDY

-197 TEELFEPGAPTEI
+197 TEELFEPGAGIEI

-236 TNAVLSAADG
+236 TNAVLSAADS

-254 LNESPELDGIRIKP
+254 LNESSELDGIRIEH
-268 VSINIGDGTHP
+268 VSINIGDATR
-279 DQPFSQ
+279 
-285 PLDQPTAFAIGS
+285 LDQPTAFAIGS
-297 LLDHETV
+297 LLDHETI
-304 PPCNLAV
+304 PACNLAV

-349 VIAFAMAAGID
+349 VIAFTMAAWMD
-360 NGIENVRLKSRVNE
+360 NGIEHVRLNSRINE

-420 SDLNQRWPQDK
+420 NDLNQRWPQDS
-431 TWSISEINVRG
+431 TWYISELNVKG

-480 EGNSAI
+480 EGNSPN

-491 QVQAPRSSVIEFTI
+491 QNQPPRSSVIEFTI
-505 LSAYAPLATPGKA
+505 LSTYAPLATPGKA
-518 VAAPAQPQQM
+518 VAGPAQPQQI
-528 GSQPLPLPQPSST
+528 GSLQQPSLT
-541 KSSQVGTKPVPASAM
+541 NGPQAGPKPVASPSVL
-556 PSGPTP
+556 PSGPIP

-569 SQGTKR
+569 SQGTK

>member
-1 MFTKRNQSAQS
+1 MFKRNQSAQP
-12 QSPCGLAIDHRNGQI
+12 QSPCGLAFDHRNGQI

-36 GFDIYRAVLG
+36 GFDIYRAILG

-53 ESTDLRTT
+53 ASTDLRTT

-70 ALSLPISPD
+70 APSLPVSPD
-79 AAEEEILRTIIERT
+79 AAEEDILRTIIERS

-99 LLAFTRTPDAR
+99 VLAFTRTPDAR
-110 IVVTQVEAFAVTE
+110 IVVTQVEALAVTE
-123 IVRRTEQWL
+123 VVRRTEQWL
-132 DDQQPEHTQPQ
+132 GDQQPEHTQPQ

-165 DIQLTGTAA
+165 DTQLTGTAA
-174 VLVITNDDY
+174 VLVISDHDY

-254 LNESPELDGIRIKP
+254 LNESPELDAILIEP
-268 VSINIGDGTHP
+268 VSINIGDGTR
-279 DQPFSQ
+279 
-285 PLDQPTAFAIGS
+285 LDQATAFAIGS
-297 LLDHETV
+297 LLDHETI
-304 PPCNLAV
+304 PACNLAV

-349 VIAFAMAAGID
+349 VIAFAMAAWID
-360 NGIENVRLKSRVNE
+360 NGIENVRLKSRINE

-420 SDLNQRWPQDK
+420 SDLNQRWPQDQ
-431 TWSISEINVRG
+431 TWFVSEINVKG

-480 EGNSAI
+480 EGNSPN

-491 QVQAPRSSVIEFTI
+491 QNQPPRSSVIEFTI
-505 LSAYAPLATPGKA
+505 LSTYAPLATPGKA
-518 VAAPAQPQQM
+518 VTTTAQPHQM
-528 GSQPLPLPQPSST
+528 GSLPQPSLT
-541 KSSQVGTKPVPASAM
+541 NGPQVGPKPVPAASVL
-556 PSGPTP
+556 PSGPIP

-569 SQGTKR
+569 SQGTK

>member
-1 MFTKRNQSAQS
+1 MFTKRNQSAQP
-12 QSPCGLAIDHRNGQI
+12 QSPCGLAFDHRNGQI

-53 ESTDLRTT
+53 ESSDLRTT
-61 LTKGNAHTD
+61 FTKGNAHTD

-79 AAEEEILRTIIERT
+79 AAEEDILRTIIERT

-99 LLAFTRTPDAR
+99 VLAFTRTPDAR
-110 IVVTQVEAFAVTE
+110 IVVTQVEALAVTE

-132 DDQQPEHTQPQ
+132 DDQRPEHAQPQ

-155 ITRLWRASQG
+155 ITRLWRASLG
-165 DIQLTGTAA
+165 DIQPTGTAA
-174 VLVITNDDY
+174 ILVIGDNDY

-197 TEELFEPGAPTEI
+197 TEELFEPGAGIEI

-254 LNESPELDGIRIKP
+254 LNESPELDGIRIEH
-268 VSINIGDGTHP
+268 VSINIGDATR
-279 DQPFSQ
+279 
-285 PLDQPTAFAIGS
+285 LDQPTAFAIGS
-297 LLDHETV
+297 LLDHETI
-304 PPCNLAV
+304 PACNLAV

-349 VIAFAMAAGID
+349 VIAFTMAAWMD
-360 NGIENVRLKSRVNE
+360 NGIEHVRLNSRINE

-420 SDLNQRWPQDK
+420 NDLNQRWPQDP
-431 TWSISEINVRG
+431 TWYISEINVKG

-480 EGNSAI
+480 EGNSPN

-491 QVQAPRSSVIEFTI
+491 QNQPPRSSVIEFTI
-505 LSAYAPLATPGKA
+505 LSTYAPLATPGKA
-518 VAAPAQPQQM
+518 VTTTAQPQQM
-528 GSQPLPLPQPSST
+528 GSLQQPSLT
-541 KSSQVGTKPVPASAM
+541 NGPQAGPKPATSPSVL
-556 PSGPTP
+556 PSGPIP

-569 SQGTKR
+569 SQGTK